1 MTSERILD
9 TKSEADLLKPDG
21 PKSTLGSAFEALR
34 VSAAHTLVQRPLD
47 AVAQASDQ
55 LLGTKALPKVQL
67 IDQPKVE
74 EFGTVNWA
82 AQQVGTAIGA
92 LPYLLAIHST
102 TRGALAQ
109 KTLSPDTQQLVLA
122 GSRLG
127 ASASKEVAQLELSA
141 AAITGFTYSGLLS
154 PVDFSQTTST
164 ESFMKAK
171 LTNGAIGAG
180 TFAIMTGSMHGIKQ
194 LGGQAPEGLA
204 KKILASDLGAATLAG
219 LPAGAFGAQ
228 AESLAHGNGIAP
240 IRDTAS
246 NMIASSLL
254 SAGFLSLRHPLK
266 TVLEPRKTDLAS
278 SFTSID
284 RVGMKDAGVLLAPRR
299 EPQVKPSERI
309 FSREEQQEISQWK
322 AQQDQLKPSNLRET
336 NPQFLEK
343 IADEV
348 YGNGAARKERELHC
362 LLGNCGAG
370 KSSITRR
377 LVKELGAMDPDTD
390 VIKAKL
396 PGYEAGM
403 GNQAVHADSRAVYS
417 MVQNR
422 AFANGDNL
430 IIQVTGIVKPDV
442 AKLLSNAR
450 EHGYSVVMHMVD
462 VAPEISARRVFTRA
476 HEVNPETGIRQMIPP
491 AVPLKS
497 EYQYNARRTF
507 FQVIGESA
515 KDLHQG
521 RTPLIDGFR
530 FWHSAPRESSILPTT
545 ALASNQSKE
554 ERLDSLATLANLTKM
569 RNSNWHSEPFNTT
582 LRNR

>member
-1 MTSERILD
+1 MTSDKISN
-9 TKSEADLLKPDG
+9 TSSEADLLSPDG
-21 PKSTLGSAFEALR
+21 AKSSLGSAIDALR
-34 VSAAHTLVQRPLD
+34 YSAAHTLIQRPLD
-47 AVAQASDQ
+47 ALAQSSDQ
-55 LLGTKALPKVQL
+55 LFGTKALPNVQL
-67 IDQPKVE
+67 IEQPKIE
-74 EFGTVNWA
+74 EFGTLDWA

-102 TRGALAQ
+102 TRGALASR
-109 KTLSPDTQQLVLA
+109 TLSPDTQQLVLA

-127 ASASKEVAQLELSA
+127 ATASKEVAQLELSA
-141 AAITGFTYSGLLS
+141 AAITGFTYSGLLN
-154 PVDFSQTTST
+154 PVDVLQTTNT
-164 ESFMKAK
+164 ETFMKAK
-171 LTNGAIGAG
+171 FTNGAIGAG

-194 LGGQAPEGLA
+194 LGTQASEGVA
-204 KKILASDLGAATLAG
+204 KKVLTSDIGAATLAG
-219 LPAGAFGAQ
+219 LPAGVFGTQ
-228 AESLAHGNGIAP
+228 AESLAHGKGIAP
-240 IRDTAS
+240 FRDTAS

-266 TVLEPRKTDLAS
+266 TALEPRKADNAS

-284 RVGMKDAGVLLAPRR
+284 RVGAKDASELLAPRK

-348 YGNGAARKERELHC
+348 YGNGAARKERQLHC

-403 GNQAVHADSRAVYS
+403 GNQAVHADSRAVYA

-442 AKLLSNAR
+442 AKLLSTAR
-450 EHGYSVVMHMVD
+450 ENGYSVVMHMVD

-491 AVPLKS
+491 AVPLKT

-521 RTPLIDGFR
+521 RTPLVDGFR

-554 ERLDSLATLANLTKM
+554 ERMDSLATLAGLTK
-569 RNSNWHSEPFNTT
+569 NSNRHMEPFNTT
-582 LRNR
+582 FRHW